1 MGCRCCKMLQSYIFD
16 PQEVQTS
23 DCITE
28 INNYKSDE
36 QDGIKFKSKLINDIQ
51 VHKNELQNSEA
62 QPAANRNKLNSSKD
76 AIQKHRGTALHEE
89 GLGNFTEKC
98 NGIHSYSNLNTNK
111 SKEINSAHICSNEL
125 SNSSVKRIS
134 EPQTYDNHET
144 LKNEG
149 SKKLLLRTAQ
159 TVHHEE
165 SQYTDENTSSI
176 QGAIQDGR
184 GNLPGPSDPSD
195 IGKLRALK
203 SKNPLNHHT
212 HAEQSTECTHMSQ
225 NSRDLPS
232 WESESCDSGGKACR
246 TGLLN
251 PCFED
256 KMASDIPSPCAKES
270 AVSEAKYDG
279 HEEVNGEL
287 EVEDADVAEALA
299 ALEAATAGEDS
310 EEEEGY

>member
-23 DCITE
+23 DYITE
-28 INNYKSDE
+28 ITNCKFDE
-36 QDGIKFKSKLINDIQ
+36 QDGGKFKSKLINDIP
-51 VHKNELQNSEA
+51 VHKNKLQNSEV
-62 QPAANRNKLNSSKD
+62 QTAANRNKLNSTKD
-76 AIQKHRGTALHEE
+76 AVQNHRGTALHEE
-89 GLGNFTEKC
+89 GLGNSIEKC
-98 NGIHSYSNLNTNK
+98 NGIHSYPNLNTNH
-111 SKEINSAHICSNEL
+111 SAHLYSNEL
-125 SNSSVKRIS
+125 SNSSVKRVS

-144 LKNEG
+144 IKNEG
-149 SKKLLLRTAQ
+149 PPKLLLGTAQ
-159 TVHHEE
+159 TVHLKE
-165 SQYTDENTSSI
+165 SQRTDENTSSI
-176 QGAIQDGR
+176 QGAIQDGQS
-184 GNLPGPSDPSD
+184 NLSGPSDPSD
-195 IGKLRALK
+195 IGKLRAVK
-203 SKNPLNHHT
+203 SKNPSSHHT
-212 HAEQSTECTHMSQ
+212 HAEQSTECTDVSQ
-225 NSRDLPS
+225 HSRDLPS
-232 WESESCDSGGKACR
+232 WESKSCDSRGKTCR

-256 KMASDIPSPCAKES
+256 KMASDIMSPGTKAG